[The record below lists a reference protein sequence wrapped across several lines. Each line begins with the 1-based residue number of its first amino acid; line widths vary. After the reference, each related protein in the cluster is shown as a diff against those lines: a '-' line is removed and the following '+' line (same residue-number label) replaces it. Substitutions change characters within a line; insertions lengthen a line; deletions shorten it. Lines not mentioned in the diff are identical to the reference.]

1 MGPGRDPSEAARAY
15 LESAILGGSPADR
28 LLLAYDHGI
37 RAAQQAEEAALRG
50 EADTERTAQERLTQL
65 LLLLIRAVNPTPDP
79 LLGERLLVLYQ
90 WCLARLSSAPEE
102 GPAAYHKVREV
113 LGALR
118 DAFAQARARETEGQ

>member
-37 RAAQQAEEAALRG
+37 RAALRG